1 MNLTNVDRGRYVGE
15 PLMLV
20 QTMTYGSYPVASGK
34 IGLAAVN
41 VTATTEGA
49 AAAAASL
56 SGGGGGGG
64 VQLDE
69 VKAWKMSL

>member
-1 MNLTNVDRGRYVGE
+1 
-15 PLMLV
+15 MLV

>member
-1 MNLTNVDRGRYVGE
+1 
-15 PLMLV
+15 MLV
-20 QTMTYGSYPVASGK
+20 QTMTYGSYPVARGK

-64 VQLDE
+64 GVQLDE